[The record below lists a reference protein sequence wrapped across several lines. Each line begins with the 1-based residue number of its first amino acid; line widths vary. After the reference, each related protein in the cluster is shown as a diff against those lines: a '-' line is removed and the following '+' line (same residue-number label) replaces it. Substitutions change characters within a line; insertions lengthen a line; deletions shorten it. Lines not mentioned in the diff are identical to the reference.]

1 MKVEEVTHESFTAK
15 DHSNIVLRP
24 VQKFDAKEIIYSASL
39 IVQQG
44 SYIQKE
50 RVRSIEEEYSFIEEM
65 KAKDNMYIV
74 VEVNGGVRGI
84 ARVVRGDLEMK
95 RHTGL
100 FRIWLHEEAQGKGIG
115 KKVMEYTLKW
125 CQSHNLHKLCLTVFA
140 SNEIAKGL
148 YEKAGFVIEGVQK
161 DQVYID
167 NSFDD
172 EIFMAY
178 FFNKK
183 G

>member
-1 MKVEEVTHESFTAK
+1 
-15 DHSNIVLRP
+15 
-24 VQKFDAKEIIYSASL
+24 
-39 IVQQG
+39 
-44 SYIQKE
+44 
-50 RVRSIEEEYSFIEEM
+50 
-65 KAKDNMYIV
+65 
-74 VEVNGGVRGI
+74 
-84 ARVVRGDLEMK
+84 
-95 RHTGL
+95 
-100 FRIWLHEEAQGKGIG
+100 
-115 KKVMEYTLKW
+115 MEYTLKW